1 MTGHP
6 VLLDTDV
13 VSLLLRS
20 QPNVS
25 KKAREYTAIRG
36 KLFISIITRFEII
49 RGLKVKDGTAQ
60 LAKFERFCDRNEVLP
75 LTEAMVMQAADIYAD
90 LYRRGTLIGDAD
102 ILIAATA
109 LVHDLAVITNNGA
122 HFRRITG
129 LQVDNWL
136 T

>member
-1 MTGHP
+1 VIDQQ
-6 VLLDTDV
+6 VLLDTDT
-13 VSLLLRS
+13 VSLLLRN
-20 QPNVS
+20 QPHVS
-25 KKAREYTAIRG
+25 KQAREYSATRG

-49 RGLKVKDGTAQ
+49 RGLKVKDGSAQ
-60 LAKFERFCDRNEVLP
+60 LARFERFCARNEVLP
-75 LTEAMVMQAADIYAD
+75 LTEAIVMRAADIYAD

-109 LVHDLAVITNNGA
+109 LVHDLVIITNNEA

-129 LQVDNWL
+129 LHVDNWL